1 MELKNAK
8 FQSGVENTEFKIPN
22 LRYIGLFSQ
31 LIVFKTE
38 NDRLLMFSEGTK
50 ENIEPNWVKQ
60 QQYWRERHNVM
71 VLAWN
76 ASSSTVKQNDC
87 KNKKTWLTK
96 QLCLNLSLYFT
107 PLSYLIITYIE
118 DIKEFLKDYIFIQLF
133 YIKRFS
139 NGSFLNFQIKRN

>member
-8 FQSGVENTEFKIPN
+8 FQSGVENTDFKIPN

-71 VLAWN
+71 VLA
-76 ASSSTVKQNDC
+76 
-87 KNKKTWLTK
+87 
-96 QLCLNLSLYFT
+96 
-107 PLSYLIITYIE
+107 
-118 DIKEFLKDYIFIQLF
+118 
-133 YIKRFS
+133 
-139 NGSFLNFQIKRN
+139 